1 MIGIILDDR
10 KLKNGRLQMQ
20 GPVTLETSRVRK
32 LMERFKEP
40 NNMKSCIKYGSPHL
54 VLDFFWSFVLLFL
67 LRRRKKKGSLIIG
80 DHYPHGL

>member
-20 GPVTLETSRVRK
+20 GPVTSETSRVRK

-40 NNMKSCIKYGSPHL
+40 SNMKTY
-54 VLDFFWSFVLLFL
+54 V
-67 LRRRKKKGSLIIG
+67 KGLAQ
-80 DHYPHGL
+80 GLA

>member
-32 LMERFKEP
+32 LMEHFKEP
-40 NNMKSCIKYGSPHL
+40 SNMKTYVKEWEP
-54 VLDFFWSFVLLFL
+54 SFSFGFL
-67 LRRRKKKGSLIIG
+67 LVFCSVAPVEEEGER
-80 DHYPHGL
+80 